1 MWYVDFASKSI
12 KMVKKISRGCAP
24 DPPLLHPSLDE
35 HPRRPG
41 PPAEAQSPRP
51 ALFVL
56 LRKKSAWRAALHSTD
71 GVHFRAFDMLH
82 LRALFDVLAR
92 SLSTAT

>member
-24 DPPLLHPSLDE
+24 DPRLLHPSLDE

-41 PPAEAQSPRP
+41 PRAEAQSTAP
-51 ALFVL
+51 
-56 LRKKSAWRAALHSTD
+56 SWRARAASGRAVAI
-71 GVHFRAFDMLH
+71 GVHVGFVSWQDG
-82 LRALFDVLAR
+82 AR
-92 SLSTAT
+92 WD